1 MRTYDKV
8 IRFYSSWF
16 GDLMSESK
24 EFSDG
29 ECWQV
34 IKALYMAEEEENP
47 DLLDALPREI
57 KRALSLETMKTQVA
71 KLIASRR
78 SSAERGRAGA
88 AASMASASRVDAV
101 RMQEESR
108 KEAAKDDAARWLE
121 WADKTPDD
129 RIIDFAKKGRVP
141 AIVWDKL
148 WAERADFVAYMR
160 DKGVRV
166 PPRPL
171 SVGATPAEQLM
182 AIASEAMTKQ

>member
-34 IKALYMAEEEENP
+34 IKALYVAEEEENP
-47 DLLDALPREI
+47 DLLDNLPREI

-88 AASMASASRVDAV
+88 AASPASVSKVDVV

-108 KEAAKDDAARWLE
+108 KEAAKDDAARWIK
-121 WADKTPDD
+121 WADETPDD
-129 RIIDFAKKGRVP
+129 RIIDWAKKGRVP

-148 WAERADFVAYMR
+148 WTERADFVAYMR

-171 SVGATPAEQLM
+171 SMGATPAEQLM
-182 AIASEAMTKQ
+182 AIASEVAKK

>member
-24 EFSDG
+24 EFTDG

-47 DLLDALPREI
+47 DLLDTLPREI

-88 AASMASASRVDAV
+88 AASMAAASRVDAV

-148 WAERADFVAYMR
+148 WTERADFVAYMR

-182 AIASEAMTKQ
+182 AIASEAVTKP

>member
-1 MRTYDKV
+1 MRRYDKV

-16 GDLMSESK
+16 GDLMAESK
-24 EFSDG
+24 EFTDA

-34 IKALYMAEEEENP
+34 VKALYLAEEEENP
-47 DLLDALPREI
+47 DLLDTLPREI

-88 AASMASASRVDAV
+88 AASMAAASRVDAV

-108 KEAAKDDAARWLE
+108 KEATKDDAARWLE

-141 AIVWDKL
+141 TIVWDKL
-148 WAERADFVAYMR
+148 WTERADFVAYMR

-171 SVGATPAEQLM
+171 SLGATPAEQIM
-182 AIASEAMTKQ
+182 AIASEAVTKS

>member
-16 GDLMSESK
+16 GDLMAESK
-24 EFSDG
+24 EFTDG

-34 IKALYMAEEEENP
+34 IRALYLAEEEENP
-47 DLLDALPREI
+47 DLLDNLPREI

-108 KEAAKDDAARWLE
+108 KEAAKDDAARWLK
-121 WADKTPDD
+121 WADETPDD

-148 WAERADFVAYMR
+148 WTERADFVAYMR

-166 PPRPL
+166 PARP
-171 SVGATPAEQLM
+171 ATMEKTPAEKLI
-182 AIASEAMTKQ
+182 AIAAGAAYGH

>member
-24 EFSDG
+24 EFSDS

-47 DLLDALPREI
+47 DLLDNLPREI

-88 AASMASASRVDAV
+88 AASNTPASRVDAI
-101 RMQEESR
+101 RMQEASR
-108 KEAAKDDAARWLE
+108 KETARDDAARWLK
-121 WADKTPDD
+121 WADETPDD

-148 WAERADFVAYMR
+148 WMERADFVAYMR

-171 SVGATPAEQLM
+171 SMGATPAEQLM
-182 AIASEAMTKQ
+182 AIASEAVTKS

>member
-34 IKALYMAEEEENP
+34 IKALYVAEEEENP
-47 DLLDALPREI
+47 DLLDNLPREI

-88 AASMASASRVDAV
+88 AASPASVSKVDVV
-101 RMQEESR
+101 RMQEASR
-108 KEAAKDDAARWLE
+108 KEAARDDAARWLK
-121 WADKTPDD
+121 WADETPDD
-129 RIIDFAKKGRVP
+129 RIIDWAKKGRVP

-148 WAERADFVAYMR
+148 WTERADFVAYMR

-171 SVGATPAEQLM
+171 SMGATPAEQLM
-182 AIASEAMTKQ
+182 AIASEVVTKQ